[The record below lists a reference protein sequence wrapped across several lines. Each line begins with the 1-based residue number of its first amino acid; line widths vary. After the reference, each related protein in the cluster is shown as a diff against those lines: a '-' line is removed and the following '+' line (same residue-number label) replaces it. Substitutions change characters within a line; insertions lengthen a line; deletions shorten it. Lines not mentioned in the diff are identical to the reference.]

1 MSEGSSN
8 AKLPTTESEPTAL
21 VHSSTDNRYNFDR
34 ATVVVQA
41 LILPTSSQKEERLVL
56 LNAGIQGEEPVT
68 ATCQLSN
75 LLESKALAEIL
86 IQFEQALLRLALA
99 TAERQRPKQA
109 RTRPASES
117 STAQTGNDSS
127 IDQLSLFG

>member
-8 AKLPTTESEPTAL
+8 AKLPIESAATASIQSPT
-21 VHSSTDNRYNFDR
+21 DDRYNFSR
-34 ATVVVQA
+34 ATIVVQA
-41 LILPTSSQKEERLVL
+41 LILPTSDRREERLVL

-68 ATCQLSN
+68 VTCQLSN

-86 IQFEQALLRLALA
+86 IQFEQALLHLALA
-99 TAERQRPKQA
+99 AAERHRPKQA
-109 RTRPASES
+109 LTKPAPES
-117 STAQTGNDSS
+117 PSAKAGNDSS